1 MSLIEMDSAT
11 TRRIR
16 VRKFGASLYTSLKYE
31 GSAPDPN
38 DPPDAPVIHCDPKS
52 TSTTT
57 AVWSEV
63 PMVRVLSSWQT
74 SHLNPLIGA
83 ERKA

>member
-16 VRKFGASLYTSLKYE
+16 VRKFGASLYASFKHE

-63 PMVRVLSSWQT
+63 PMVRVLSSWRT